1 MRIVKGPCLID
12 IGTNPSPRASRRRA
26 HKFNKTTET
35 LSSKRSAAFYEKKRR
50 EFKID
55 KYGIK
60 NIIMDDKKV

>member
-1 MRIVKGPCLID
+1 MK
-12 IGTNPSPRASRRRA
+12 
-26 HKFNKTTET
+26 
-35 LSSKRSAAFYEKKRR
+35 KKRR